1 MDIDGFLKGFVDFFA
16 HPDANFSTL
25 RFAGI
30 VLVSLL
36 VIYLANKLFDAIT
49 PKISETVTKRAENDT
64 DYVRYR
70 RVETFLSV
78 GTTVLRVGL
87 VLGVVYT
94 ALQITDPQAAP
105 FAVVGAGTI
114 FVVLAGATL
123 VPLLRDITTGFIM
136 IAERWFNVG
145 DHIVVEPFAKLGGVV
160 EKVTLRS
167 TRLRSVNGEIIWLHN
182 QYMQGVRVTTA
193 ASHTLAVEIFVNDK
207 ARGKKII
214 EDAAKVI
221 PSNPITIPQ
230 ALAISET
237 MQIDKNLWRIT
248 AICEVTPYREWLI
261 ERFGVDV
268 IKKNDELSGAKPCI
282 VHGPLVIYADTTAE
296 KRFRRAVRAR
306 SVTTD
311 VSDEAKAESVPVPA
325 K

>member
-1 MDIDGFLKGFVDFFA
+1 MDIDGFLKGVVDFFA
-16 HPDANFSTL
+16 RPDANFSAL
-25 RFAGI
+25 RLAGI
-30 VLVSLL
+30 ALVSLL
-36 VIYLANKLFDAIT
+36 VIYLSNKFFDAIT
-49 PKISETVTKRAENDT
+49 PKISESVTKRAENDT

-70 RVETFLSV
+70 RVETFLGV

-87 VLGVVYT
+87 VLGVVYA
-94 ALQITDPQAAP
+94 ALQVTDPQTAP

-214 EDAAKVI
+214 EDSAKVI

-230 ALAISET
+230 PLEISET
-237 MQIDKNLWRIT
+237 VQIDEKLWRIT

-261 ERFGVDV
+261 EQFGVEA

-282 VHGPLVIYADTTAE
+282 VHGPLVFYADATAE

-306 SVTTD
+306 SVTTN
-311 VSDEAKAESVPVPA
+311 VSEADTSNASSP
-325 K
+325 